1 MSTAFV
7 FPGQGSQ
14 YEGMGKELYE
24 RYEIARQLYNEASD
38 ILGYDLIKA
47 CENKHSELDSTIVV
61 QPAIF
66 VHSVVCWHIV
76 QSWNAQEPTYLSGHS
91 LGELSAVV
99 CAQGLP
105 FSQAVELVKLRATLM
120 NECVDNGGM
129 MVVFGL
135 SEEQIRLVCERV
147 STEKHFVEIANHNSS
162 EQWVLSGHKKALVQ
176 AAELLALQDGVTK
189 MLNVSIPAHSKLMQ
203 PARNTF
209 KKAIESL
216 DLKDCQYPIVSCATG
231 EIYKS
236 AGVLPKMLSMQLTEC
251 VNWPLVMRI
260 LQSKGVQN
268 FVELGPKE
276 VLRDLIR
283 LDFPQIRA
291 LSFSGPEDEG
301 IVKRILL
308 GSQNES
314 ADEDVTPSELLNLLQ
329 ACLRV
334 AVGTPLKK
342 EKNAASFEQT
352 IRAPYRT
359 LVSQLTKVKKEMD
372 KVGFSQLREAV
383 ELTLRLLRA
392 KGFTKEESL
401 ILLRQALSNPQI
413 ESKLPEYFSS

>member
-1 MSTAFV
+1 M
-7 FPGQGSQ
+7 
-14 YEGMGKELYE
+14 
-24 RYEIARQLYNEASD
+24 
-38 ILGYDLIKA
+38 
-47 CENKHSELDSTIVV
+47 
-61 QPAIF
+61 
-66 VHSVVCWHIV
+66 
-76 QSWNAQEPTYLSGHS
+76 
-91 LGELSAVV
+91 
-99 CAQGLP
+99 
-105 FSQAVELVKLRATLM
+105 
-120 NECVDNGGM
+120 
-129 MVVFGL
+129 
-135 SEEQIRLVCERV
+135 
-147 STEKHFVEIANHNSS
+147 
-162 EQWVLSGHKKALVQ
+162 
-176 AAELLALQDGVTK
+176 
-189 MLNVSIPAHSKLMQ
+189 
-203 PARNTF
+203 
-209 KKAIESL
+209 
-216 DLKDCQYPIVSCATG
+216 
-231 EIYKS
+231 
-236 AGVLPKMLSMQLTEC
+236 
-251 VNWPLVMRI
+251 
-260 LQSKGVQN
+260 
-268 FVELGPKE
+268 
-276 VLRDLIR
+276 LRDLIR

-314 ADEDVTPSELLNLLQ
+314 ANEDVTPSELLNLLQ